1 MICYSRGMHVVCKFT
16 LSYFRLGVLMAS
28 VPRAA
33 WRCVGAGMTDSR
45 HYLALSAHG
54 ALRHTP
60 LGQSRSG
67 GDVGRIHGTDER
79 AALVHFHRAMCT
91 TRRVPRW
98 LVMARATAL
107 ARGTASCRLNWPC
120 CKMQASLQ
128 HKQCNPRYQLWPGAP
143 SYPFVV
149 RTDATFPCQAACR
162 LLEEKT
168 LAPLSTRPSPPN
180 NLQVALIQALMRGS
194 QQQACCASCRGRPG
208 TTMPAE
214 CMALTSGHRWTAS
227 RAACAP
233 RGLCCSCLGSTPKT
247 AVPTMPPPLQGS
259 LVCCNAGGA
268 TRLPQQHAVWCR
280 LDALACFIGF

>member
-91 TRRVPRW
+91 TRRV
-98 LVMARATAL
+98 LQL
-107 ARGTASCRLNWPC
+107 FGDGSGTASDGAGARH
-120 CKMQASLQ
+120 S
-128 HKQCNPRYQLWPGAP
+128 PG
-143 SYPFVV
+143 
-149 RTDATFPCQAACR
+149 
-162 LLEEKT
+162 K
-168 LAPLSTRPSPPN
+168 
-180 NLQVALIQALMRGS
+180 
-194 QQQACCASCRGRPG
+194 
-208 TTMPAE
+208 
-214 CMALTSGHRWTAS
+214 GHS
-227 RAACAP
+227 E
-233 RGLCCSCLGSTPKT
+233 L
-247 AVPTMPPPLQGS
+247 
-259 LVCCNAGGA
+259 
-268 TRLPQQHAVWCR
+268 
-280 LDALACFIGF
+280 